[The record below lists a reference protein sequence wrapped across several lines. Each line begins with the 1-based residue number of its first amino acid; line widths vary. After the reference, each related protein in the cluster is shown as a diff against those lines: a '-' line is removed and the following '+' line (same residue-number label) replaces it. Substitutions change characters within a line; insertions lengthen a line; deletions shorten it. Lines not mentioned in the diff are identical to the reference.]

1 MVLQFVM
8 HAGMGKLMRNAQ
20 NVSLSLESDAFD
32 YATRGVLFRPAR
44 FLLHLNLFITKSS
57 IGLKLGIW
65 LLTYLSVQAR

>member
-8 HAGMGKLMRNAQ
+8 HAGMGKLMRNAH

-32 YATRGVLFRPAR
+32 YATTGVLFRPR

-57 IGLKLGIW
+57 IGLKLVVW
-65 LLTYLSVQAR
+65 LLMYLSVQAR